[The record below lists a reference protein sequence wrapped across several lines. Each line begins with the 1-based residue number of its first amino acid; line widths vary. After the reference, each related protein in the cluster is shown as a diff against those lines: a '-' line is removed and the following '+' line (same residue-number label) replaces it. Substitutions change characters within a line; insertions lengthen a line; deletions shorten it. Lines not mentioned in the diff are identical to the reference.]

1 MRETPSSE
9 VLQHHIN
16 QVGNGPYS
24 PSPGQGRP
32 QLHNELKVSLLYM
45 RACHVKAE
53 VTGGT
58 HIMGKGWKSNQV
70 RSFLKTYRQS
80 LIIISYKDLADLGQR
95 PRHLT

>member
-1 MRETPSSE
+1 
-9 VLQHHIN
+9 
-16 QVGNGPYS
+16 
-24 PSPGQGRP
+24 
-32 QLHNELKVSLLYM
+32 M